1 MRLCN
6 TNLVFVQTAVSGEE
20 VVAQE
25 PQRGAVAGGGQA
37 ERVKRP
43 ILGALKSNQGCIRTG
58 EYLKYS

>member
-43 ILGALKSNQGCIRTG
+43 ILGALKSNGLRTSG
-58 EYLKYS
+58 